1 MSDMLDHLI
10 EVLARSKSTID
21 LSRKSPLY
29 RLQRAIKSG
38 DKVEANVQF
47 SLVRKLL
54 RETGNLDQ
62 ETDTLMSCILDDIN
76 KL

>member
-10 EVLARSKSTID
+10 EVLARSKNPVGT
-21 LSRKSPLY
+21 SRTSPLS

-38 DKVEANVQF
+38 DKAEANTQF
-47 SLVRKLL
+47 HQVRKLL
-54 RETGNLDQ
+54 RDTDNHGQ